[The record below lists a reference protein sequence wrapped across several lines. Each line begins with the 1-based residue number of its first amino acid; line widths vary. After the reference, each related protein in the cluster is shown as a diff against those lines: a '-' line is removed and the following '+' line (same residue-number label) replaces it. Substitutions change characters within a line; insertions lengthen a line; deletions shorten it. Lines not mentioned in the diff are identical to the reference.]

1 MTVQR
6 SKSVFTF
13 LGTVRYT
20 CEKKVS
26 QIKHFL
32 KAVQN
37 SMVPFESYHYFAVI
51 QLVKTTGNVTYL
63 TIKRGSLKFDFFT
76 FSN

>member
-13 LGTVRYT
+13 LGTMRYT
-20 CEKKVS
+20 CEKRSLKS
-26 QIKHFL
+26 NTFL

-51 QLVKTTGNVTYL
+51 QLIKTTGNVTYL
-63 TIKRGSLKFDFFT
+63 TIKGRLIKV
-76 FSN
+76 